1 MQPGKTPLNGPAINV
16 TLTTPRLRIEPLN
29 AGHAAPMFEAMRDP
43 ALYRWISMAPSP
55 DLAHLQRRW
64 ARVAERPLVG
74 VDVLDFG
81 WAVQRIADGAWIG
94 KMDAE
99 VTAQGVANN
108 LGYMFLAAYWGQGYA
123 TEAVTA
129 LSDHLCRHGVVRQR
143 ATVTLGND
151 ASCRVLE
158 HAGFARERVIV
169 GNDALRGVLVDDVE
183 YVRRRLAGPL
193 EELL

>member
-1 MQPGKTPLNGPAINV
+1 MPDAPTAVHGLAINV
-16 TLTTPRLRIEPLN
+16 TIATPRLRLEPL
-29 AGHAAPMFEAMRDP
+29 GERHAERLFEGLREP
-43 ALYRWISMAPSP
+43 AIYEWISQQPSP
-55 DLAHLQRRW
+55 DLAHLRARW
-64 ARVAERPLVG
+64 ARVAQFPMTG

-99 VTAQGVANN
+99 VTTRGVATNV
-108 LGYMFLAAYWGQGYA
+108 GYAFVPAYWGHGYA

-129 LSDHLCRHGVVRQR
+129 LSEHLRCHGAVEQH

-158 HAGFARERVIV
+158 RAGFLRERVIP
-169 GNDALRGVLVDDVE
+169 GNDRLRGVLVDDVE
-183 YVRRRLAGPL
+183 YVRR
-193 EELL
+193 

>member
-1 MQPGKTPLNGPAINV
+1 MEHARTGVNGPAINM
-16 TLTTPRLRIEPLN
+16 TLTTARLRIEPLN

-43 ALYRWISMAPSP
+43 ALYQWISVAPSP

-64 ARVAERPLVG
+64 AWVAERPLVG

-81 WAVQRIADGAWIG
+81 WAVQRVADGAWIG

-99 VTAQGVANN
+99 VTAQGVASNV
-108 LGYMFLAAYWGQGYA
+108 GYLFLAAYWGKGYA

-129 LSDHLCRHGVVRQR
+129 LSDHLRRHGVVRQR
-143 ATVTLGND
+143 ATVTLGNH

-158 HAGFARERVIV
+158 HGGFERERERVIV
-169 GNDALRGVLVDDVE
+169 GNDRLRGVLVDDIE
-183 YVRRRLAGPL
+183 YLRR
-193 EELL
+193 

>member
-1 MQPGKTPLNGPAINV
+1 MGSRKTAVHGPDVAV
-16 TLTTPRLRIEPLN
+16 TLTSARLRIEPLN

-43 ALYRWISMAPSP
+43 SLYEWISMAPSP

-64 ARVAERPLVG
+64 QWVADRPLVD

-81 WAVQRIADGAWIG
+81 WAVQRLADGAWIG

-108 LGYMFLAAYWGQGYA
+108 VGYLFLAAYWGQGYA

-129 LSDHLCRHGVVRQR
+129 LSDHLRRHGVVRQH

-158 HAGFARERVIV
+158 HAGFARERVLP
-169 GNDALRGVLVDDVE
+169 GNDTVRGVLVDDVE
-183 YVRRRLAGPL
+183 YVRR
-193 EELL
+193 